1 MSEATAA
8 LILSEPLAGLQAQA
22 IGLAEAARLPHE
34 LRALTPRPPWK
45 WVAAK
50 LWPKPLA
57 AVADSLR
64 APLPGLIIACGGMGA
79 AVAAALRRGNR
90 TVVQVQHPRLDP
102 RRFDLIVVNRHDELT
117 GPNVVVTRTALHR
130 ATPERLAAAAT
141 AWRDRFAHLPRPL
154 VAVLLGGSNGR
165 FRLDA
170 AVAAQLA
177 GTLAGMLQRD
187 RVGLA
192 VTPSRR
198 TDQAAVRVLRETLE
212 PLGAYIW
219 DGTGENPY
227 FGMLG
232 LADAIVV
239 TQDSVSMISEAAAT
253 AAPVLIAP
261 LPGRSR
267 RQVMFLE
274 ALQGRGPGALVRGA
288 FRHLEGRPARRHAG
302 GRGRAAPAARPVA
315 CWPAPVHLSR
325 LRERSRREAA
335 RVRAIGSPRDTL
347 TRPFAPTS
355 PTVR

>member
-1 MSEATAA
+1 MPSGAAKPYPSAAPTLTFPRAAPKSPAMSEAAAA

-22 IGLAEAARLPHE
+22 IGLAEAAHLPHE
-34 LRALTPRPPWK
+34 LRHLVPRAPWK
-45 WVAAK
+45 FVAAK
-50 LWPKPLA
+50 LWPRPLA

-64 APLPGLIIACGGMGA
+64 APLPGLVIACGGMGA
-79 AVAAALRRGNR
+79 AVAAALRRGSR
-90 TVVQVQHPRLDP
+90 IVVQVQHPRLDP

-130 ATPERLAAAAT
+130 ATPERLAAAANT
-141 AWRDRFAHLPRPL
+141 WRDRFAHLPRPL
-154 VAVLLGGSNGR
+154 VAVLVGGNSGR

-177 GTLAGMLQRD
+177 GSLASMVQRD

-198 TDQAAVRVLRETLE
+198 TDPAAIRVLRETLE
-212 PLGAYIW
+212 PLGAHVW

-267 RQVMFLE
+267 RQTLFLDAMQAE
-274 ALQGRGPGALVRGA
+274 DRVRW
-288 FRHLEGRPARRHAG
+288 FEGRFATWNVTPLDDTPLAAAELRR
-302 GRGRAAPAARPVA
+302 
-315 CWPAPVHLSR
+315 R
-325 LRERSRREAA
+325 L
-335 RVRAIGSPRDTL
+335 GL
-347 TRPFAPTS
+347 
-355 PTVR
+355 

>member
-1 MSEATAA
+1 MSEAAAA
-8 LILSEPLAGLQAQA
+8 LILSEPLAGLHAQA

-34 LRALTPRPPWK
+34 LRILAPRPPWK

-50 LWPKPLA
+50 LWPRPLA

-79 AVAAALRRGNR
+79 AVAAALRQGTRA
-90 TVVQVQHPRLDP
+90 VVQVQHPRLDP

-130 ATPERLAAAAT
+130 ATPQRLAAAAT
-141 AWRDRFAHLPRPL
+141 AWRGRLAHLPRPL
-154 VAVLLGGSNGR
+154 VAVLIGGSNGR

-177 GTLAGMLQRD
+177 GSLAGMLQRD

-198 TDQAAVRVLRETLE
+198 TDPAAVRVLRQTLE

-219 DGTGENPY
+219 DGAGENPY

-267 RQVMFLE
+267 RQALFLDVLRAE
-274 ALQGRGPGALVRGA
+274 DRVRW
-288 FRHLEGRPARRHAG
+288 FEGRFATWKVAPLDDT
-302 GRGRAAPAARPVA
+302 PAAAAELRR
-315 CWPAPVHLSR
+315 R
-325 LRERSRREAA
+325 L
-335 RVRAIGSPRDTL
+335 GL
-347 TRPFAPTS
+347 
-355 PTVR
+355 